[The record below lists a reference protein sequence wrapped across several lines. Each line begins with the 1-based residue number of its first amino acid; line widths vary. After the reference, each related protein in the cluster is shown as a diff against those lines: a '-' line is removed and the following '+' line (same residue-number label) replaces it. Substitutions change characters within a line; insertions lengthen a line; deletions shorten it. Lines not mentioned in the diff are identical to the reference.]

1 MRRRKLK
8 VDDSPTASET
18 HQTNQLIL
26 MKLNLEE
33 RQEVS
38 QSAPRG
44 AFHREGKWSPI
55 SNYSFATFIQENS
68 VA

>member
-44 AFHREGKWSPI
+44 AFHREGK
-55 SNYSFATFIQENS
+55 
-68 VA
+68 